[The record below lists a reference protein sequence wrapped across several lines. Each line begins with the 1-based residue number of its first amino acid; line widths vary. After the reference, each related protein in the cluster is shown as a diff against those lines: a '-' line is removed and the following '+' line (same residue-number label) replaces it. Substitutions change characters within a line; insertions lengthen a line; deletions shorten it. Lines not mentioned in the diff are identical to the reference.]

1 MSCTLFLIFIFQ
13 RLIWASSIFAKM
25 TAKEFTKGLAKFA
38 ISVLLDFL
46 NDIVALSFEISTSL
60 I

>member
-1 MSCTLFLIFIFQ
+1 LFLIYIFQ
-13 RLIWASSIFAKM
+13 RLIWASSIFAKI